1 MSFCPTATHA
11 LRRGGVE
18 ADVAMTHCDHI
29 NGSPDA
35 LKELRTDRTEQR
47 IVLTPQLLPT
57 AEKEG
62 PHESCHQQ
70 TRSMKRVTVR
80 PGEIVL
86 VDADKPTPGPGEIL
100 VESSVIGVCGSDTHA
115 AAGHHP
121 FVPLPYNPGHEVVGV
136 VRELGGDT
144 VGVQVGDRVIVEPTL
159 PCWTCK
165 MCSSGRINLC
175 EDLRFFG
182 CVHDQGGMADFF
194 TIPANRVHIIPDDL
208 TDLQAVLI
216 EPLSTPVHAV
226 RLSGDISGKT
236 VVIIGAGTI
245 GLLVLAAAG
254 HAGARRIVMTDMLP
268 SKRDRA
274 LRLGADA
281 VVDASSA
288 DVITQV
294 RAQLG
299 ESADVVFDCVAIQ
312 STVDQAIHL
321 AIKGG
326 TVVVVGVPIKPVT
339 VPLPEIQ
346 DLQIRIQGSATYLPE
361 DYATATEII
370 EAGEVRVEDFV
381 TARYPLD
388 QAAAAFTASAGGEQV
403 KVVIVAG
410 HPDPTGQTA
419 EVDGR

>member
-1 MSFCPTATHA
+1 MSPAISKPGT
-11 LRRGGVE
+11 
-18 ADVAMTHCDHI
+18 
-29 NGSPDA
+29 
-35 LKELRTDRTEQR
+35 
-47 IVLTPQLLPT
+47 
-57 AEKEG
+57 
-62 PHESCHQQ
+62 
-70 TRSMKRVTVR
+70 MKRVTVR

-86 VDADKPTPGPGEIL
+86 VDADKPTPRPGEIL

-121 FVPLPYNPGHEVVGV
+121 FVPLPYNPGHEVVGI

-144 VGVQVGDRVIVEPTL
+144 TGVQVGDRVIVEPTL

-175 EDLRFFG
+175 ENLRFFG

-194 TIPANRVHIIPDDL
+194 TIPANRVHLVPDNL

-226 RLSGDISGKT
+226 KLSGDIAGKT
-236 VVIIGAGTI
+236 VAIIGAGTI
-245 GLLVLAAAG
+245 GLLVLAAAR

-281 VVDASSA
+281 VIDAGSA
-288 DVITQV
+288 DVVTQT

-299 ESADVVFDCVAIQ
+299 ESAVQ
-312 STVDQAIHL
+312 L
-321 AIKGG
+321 ASKGG
-326 TVVVVGVPIKPVT
+326 TVVVVGVPTGPVT

-346 DLQIRIQGSATYLPE
+346 DLQVRIQGSATYLPE

-370 EAGEVRVEDFV
+370 EAGQVRVEDFV
-381 TARYPLD
+381 TAQYPLD
-388 QAAAAFTASAGGEQV
+388 QAAAAFAASAGGEEV
-403 KVVIVAG
+403 KVVILAA
-410 HPDPTGQTA
+410 HYP
-419 EVDGR
+419 